1 MPRNVPRYSPE
12 DRKVLSTFKDEYRRK
27 VDSKQRDELLRSKIF
42 PSVFNH
48 WKTAPDTLTEEEKS
62 VRSKVSASAVHQIVT

>member
-12 DRKVLSTFKDEYRRK
+12 DRKVLNMFKDEYRRK

-42 PSVFNH
+42 PSMFNY
-48 WKTAPDTLTEEEKS
+48 WKTAPNTLTEEEKS
-62 VRSKVSASAVHQIVT
+62 VRSKVSIAADH